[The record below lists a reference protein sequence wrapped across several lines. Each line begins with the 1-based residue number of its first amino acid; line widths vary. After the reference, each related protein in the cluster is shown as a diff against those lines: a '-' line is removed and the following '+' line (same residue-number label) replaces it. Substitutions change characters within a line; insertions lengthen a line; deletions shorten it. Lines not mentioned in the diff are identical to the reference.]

1 MRVMTQQTLVLIKP
15 DAVVRGIVGEIITRF
30 EKPGL
35 KIVGLK
41 MLVPDKEIIDQHYPV
56 GRREFI
62 ENLGQTTL
70 DNNRELGI
78 NTREALGTE
87 DAYEIGLQVQQWL
100 NEFMRSGPVLALVLE
115 GPQAI
120 SLVRKLRGFTLPSK
134 AQPGTITGDYSFDS
148 SSLANS
154 TQRAIRNLVHASGNE
169 VEAKFEIN
177 LWFKP
182 DELHDY
188 QTIHQQFMTQ

>member
-1 MRVMTQQTLVLIKP
+1 MTQRTLVLIKP
-15 DAVVRGIVGEIITRF
+15 DAVARGIVGEILTRF

-35 KIVGLK
+35 KVVGMK
-41 MLVPDKEIIDQHYPV
+41 MIAANKEIIDKHYPV

-62 ENLGQTTL
+62 EGLGKTTVS
-70 DNNRELGI
+70 NNKELGI
-78 NTREALGTE
+78 DTTKAFGTD
-87 DAYEIGLQVQQWL
+87 DAYEVGLQVQQWL
-100 NEFMRSGPVLALVLE
+100 NDFMRSGPLVALVLE

-120 SLVRKLRGFTLPSK
+120 EMVRKIRGFTLPSK

-169 VEAKFEIN
+169 EEAEFEIG

-182 DELHDY
+182 EELHDY
-188 QTIHQQFMTQ
+188 QTIHQAFMTQ

>member
-1 MRVMTQQTLVLIKP
+1 MIQRTLVLIKP
-15 DAVVRGIVGEIITRF
+15 DGVARGIIGEILTRF

-41 MLVPDKEIIDQHYPV
+41 MTVASQELIDRHYPV

-62 ENLGQTTL
+62 DGLGRMTL
-70 DNNRELGI
+70 ENNRELGI
-78 NTREALGTE
+78 DTKKALGTE

-100 NEFMRSGPVLALVLE
+100 NEFMRSGPVIAMVLE

-120 SLVRKLRGFTLPSK
+120 SLVRKIRGLTLPSQ

-148 SSLANS
+148 SGLANAG
-154 TQRAIRNLVHASGNE
+154 QRAIRNLVHASGNE
-169 VEAKFEIN
+169 EEAEFEIG

-182 DELHDY
+182 DELYDH
-188 QTIHQQFMTQ
+188 QTIHQQFMTG